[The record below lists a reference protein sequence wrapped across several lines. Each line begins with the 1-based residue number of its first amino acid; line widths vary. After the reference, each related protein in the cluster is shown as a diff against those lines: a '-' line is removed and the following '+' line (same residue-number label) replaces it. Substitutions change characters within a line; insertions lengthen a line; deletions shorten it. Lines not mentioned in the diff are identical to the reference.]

1 MKRIVIKEIDRLMSS
16 VNKGRVVSEYIIY
29 VKLTDSGKMIEAHTV
44 LGESAKSEMVNR
56 LLFEHFECDDFRSSN
71 KNMITEVIDEIKF
84 SDYSEQI
91 NLK

>member
-16 VNKGRVVSEYIIY
+16 INKDRVVSEYIIY
-29 VKLTDSGKMIEAHTV
+29 VKLTDGGKMIEAHTV
-44 LGESAKSEMVNR
+44 FGESAKSEMVNR

-71 KNMITEVIDEIKF
+71 KNMITEVIDEINF

>member
-16 VNKGRVVSEYIIY
+16 INKDRVVSEYIIY
-29 VKLTDSGKMIEAHTV
+29 VKLTDCGKMIEAHTV
-44 LGESAKSEMVNR
+44 FGESAKSEMVNR

-71 KNMITEVIDEIKF
+71 KNLITEVIDEINF

>member
-16 VNKGRVVSEYIIY
+16 INKDRVVSEYIIY
-29 VKLTDSGKMIEAHTV
+29 VKLTDSGKMLEAHTV
-44 LGESAKSEMVNR
+44 FGESAKSEMINR

-71 KNMITEVIDEIKF
+71 KNMITEVIDEINF